1 MALIRWNQGRDA
13 WTELYR
19 VQDQM
24 DRLFRNFMGYDER
37 QRWSVGLFPAMNIS
51 SDQKAVT
58 VRYEMPGV
66 PMEKIELSINKDA
79 LTIKGERD
87 LAQTAVEASYHR
99 RERRGGVFNRTVTL
113 PVEVD
118 PEKSHAT
125 YKDGVLEVVIERA
138 EATLPRQIAIKTE

>member
-1 MALIRWNQGRDA
+1 
-13 WTELYR
+13 
-19 VQDQM
+19 
-24 DRLFRNFMGYDER
+24 
-37 QRWSVGLFPAMNIS
+37 
-51 SDQKAVT
+51 VT
-58 VRYEMPGV
+58 W
-66 PMEKIELSINKDA
+66 L
-79 LTIKGERD
+79 
-87 LAQTAVEASYHR
+87 TAVEASYHR